1 MPNILINLA
10 ETQEHTYA
18 RYSYVLCSVMQCVN
32 ETHLHEVCQAVLIDR
47 HVVCIK
53 HIAVDQPYSC
63 SSLEICE
70 SRTCISAISAMRM
83 TAISAIS
90 MAKSIAISAMRMT
103 RYTSDHH
110 FYSNSYISD
119 AHDRC
124 LVQIC
129 DMTTTSY

>member
-53 HIAVDQPYSC
+53 HIAVDQPYDTYNK
-63 SSLEICE
+63 ENQH
-70 SRTCISAISAMRM
+70 RVAP
-83 TAISAIS
+83 
-90 MAKSIAISAMRMT
+90 
-103 RYTSDHH
+103 YTVTVLHRV
-110 FYSNSYISD
+110 
-119 AHDRC
+119 AP
-124 LVQIC
+124 
-129 DMTTTSY
+129 